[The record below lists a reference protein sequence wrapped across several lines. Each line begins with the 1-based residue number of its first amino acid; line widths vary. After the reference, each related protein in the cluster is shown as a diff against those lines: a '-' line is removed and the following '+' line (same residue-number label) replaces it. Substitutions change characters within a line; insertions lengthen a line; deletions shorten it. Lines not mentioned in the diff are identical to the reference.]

1 MLERWFD
8 GGTPFKF
15 IVKFPKIQKMIS
27 KSIPNG
33 TKILTILQFE
43 VLNYVK
49 ASNLKKRVLKDFGP
63 NINSKCKIISI
74 LIF

>member
-8 GGTPFKF
+8 GGTLFKF

-49 ASNLKKRVLKDFGP
+49 ASNLKKGY
-63 NINSKCKIISI
+63 
-74 LIF
+74 